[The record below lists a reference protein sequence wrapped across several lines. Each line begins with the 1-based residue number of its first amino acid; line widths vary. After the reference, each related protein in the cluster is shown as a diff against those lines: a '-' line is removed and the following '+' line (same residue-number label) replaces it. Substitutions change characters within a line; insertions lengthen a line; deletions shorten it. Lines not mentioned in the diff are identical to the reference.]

1 MRYGNK
7 SVISEIREDDDMPFT
22 EDGVRVDL
30 LLNLLAIINRT
41 TSMPL
46 FELAITSISRQIQK
60 RMSTLPSFEEKR
72 DLLLEYLTLFNQYE
86 AKSYKKEFKSL
97 SREDQEK
104 WIEDTIEHG
113 IYLYQPPL
121 HEDEAIF
128 HRINR
133 ILQRFDFIHPDK
145 IYVKKWGQMFR
156 TLNDN
161 WIGDMYILKLKQSDR
176 RGFSVRSTGAVDIKG
191 LPTRSHKNKNHLEQT
206 STSAIRFGEFE
217 TLNLSIGLPMEDIAL
232 FHALY
237 RTSIKGRKDLVKMQF
252 SDPDSKDHYINI
264 DKKYDSRVIEIF
276 EVIFKSLGIGIDF
289 VEADSEVYPTNMTI
303 AGPHKWNNTT
313 IICTDHQFY
322 VLKKAKELRDIIMED
337 KGYMELNEL
346 ESTLDDHLRFY
357 HHIDKD
363 DTSRHILGDLLDE
376 YVL

>member
-1 MRYGNK
+1 M
-7 SVISEIREDDDMPFT
+7 
-22 EDGVRVDL
+22 
-30 LLNLLAIINRT
+30 
-41 TSMPL
+41 
-46 FELAITSISRQIQK
+46 
-60 RMSTLPSFEEKR
+60 
-72 DLLLEYLTLFNQYE
+72 
-86 AKSYKKEFKSL
+86 
-97 SREDQEK
+97 
-104 WIEDTIEHG
+104 
-113 IYLYQPPL
+113 
-121 HEDEAIF
+121 
-128 HRINR
+128 
-133 ILQRFDFIHPDK
+133 
-145 IYVKKWGQMFR
+145 
-156 TLNDN
+156 
-161 WIGDMYILKLKQSDR
+161 
-176 RGFSVRSTGAVDIKG
+176 
-191 LPTRSHKNKNHLEQT
+191 EQT